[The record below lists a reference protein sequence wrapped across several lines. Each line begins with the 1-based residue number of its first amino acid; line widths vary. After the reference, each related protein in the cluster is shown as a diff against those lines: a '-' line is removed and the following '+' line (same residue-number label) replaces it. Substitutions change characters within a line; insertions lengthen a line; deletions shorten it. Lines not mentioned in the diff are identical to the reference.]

1 MSVTAP
7 TAKSA
12 ASSQPRLAV
21 PGGAATVA
29 AALAGAA
36 LALAVSV
43 IHVMDQGG
51 LTALKDPAY
60 IGYGWYALEVAG
72 VLTAALLLTRR
83 TTAGW
88 LLALGVAAGPL
99 TGFIITRS
107 VGLPL
112 ATEDIGNWTEPIGL
126 ASIAAEA
133 TLLALAL
140 AMLRPAIL
148 RLRRRSTAVR

>member
-140 AMLRPAIL
+140 AMLRPAF
-148 RLRRRSTAVR
+148 LRRRSSAVR

>member
-12 ASSQPRLAV
+12 ASAQPRRAV

-60 IGYGWYALEVAG
+60 IGYSWYALEVAG

-133 TLLALAL
+133 TLLVLAL
-140 AMLRPAIL
+140 TMLRPAF
-148 RLRRRSTAVR
+148 LRRRAAAMP

>member
-1 MSVTAP
+1 MSVTVR

-12 ASSQPRLAV
+12 ASTQPRPV
-21 PGGAATVA
+21 VIGGAATVA
-29 AALAGAA
+29 AALAGAV
-36 LALAVSV
+36 LAIAVSV

-60 IGYGWYALEVAG
+60 IGYGWWALEITG
-72 VLTAALLLTRR
+72 VITAALLLARR

-99 TGFIITRS
+99 LGFILTRS

-126 ASIAAEA
+126 ASIAVET

-140 AMLRPAIL
+140 TMLRPVL
-148 RLRRRSTAVR
+148 LRRRSSAGR

>member
-12 ASSQPRLAV
+12 TSAQPRLAL
-21 PGGAATVA
+21 PSGAATVA

-60 IGYGWYALEVAG
+60 IGYSWYALEVVG
-72 VLTAALLLTRR
+72 VLTAVLLLARR
-83 TTAGW
+83 TSAGW

-133 TLLALAL
+133 TLLVLAL
-140 AMLRPAIL
+140 TMLRPAF
-148 RLRRRSTAVR
+148 LRRRSAALR

>member
-1 MSVTAP
+1 MSVTER

-12 ASSQPRLAV
+12 ASAQPRPAV
-21 PGGAATVA
+21 LGGAATVA
-29 AALAGAA
+29 AALAGAV
-36 LALAVSV
+36 LAIAVSV

-60 IGYGWYALEVAG
+60 IGYGWWALEITG
-72 VLTAALLLTRR
+72 VITAALLLARR

-99 TGFIITRS
+99 LGFILTRS

-126 ASIAAEA
+126 ASIAVET

-140 AMLRPAIL
+140 TMLRPVLL
-148 RLRRRSTAVR
+148 RLRSSTGR